1 MTDLIIKIFG
11 KYAMQVI
18 MQSNMLFEIFLCTL
32 LFCWY
37 FKRRKYFVIRFIAS
51 LICIFGVA
59 LLMAVMRTE
68 SNTVWTRFVQSFVLS
83 ASMLAFLFVCF
94 DENISEILL
103 CWCGG
108 VSAYQATASIVG
120 LIYAAFGV
128 DDRYTISLFGTVN
141 QALDWFMYYL
151 LHVSLYVAFS
161 FVFSRKKL
169 RGSDGSMRNIV
180 LLSVF
185 AVVFMIVITSVSRE
199 YESGDL
205 AVRAIVKIM
214 FATLFLLVL
223 LLRTGIFAQSKYKQD
238 MKIMDELL
246 REEKKQ
252 FETVKTNIDI
262 INMKCHDLKH
272 RLNDLDGK
280 LTEKE
285 LSELRAAIEIYDM
298 QAKTGCDILDVVLY
312 EKQHVFE
319 REHISMSCIADGAAV
334 GFIKASHLYSI
345 FSNAIGNAV
354 EAVSEIPDETL
365 RQISL
370 NVGSRAGLVEITASN
385 RYVGTREIEG
395 GDIQTSKDDKARHG
409 YGIKS
414 IRYIAEQYGGKVNV
428 TAVDGIFTLQILI
441 PPPEKDN

>member
-1 MTDLIIKIFG
+1 MTDLINKIFG
-11 KYAMQVI
+11 EYTFQVI
-18 MQSNMLFEIFLCTL
+18 VRCNMFLEVLFCTA

-37 FKRRKYFVIRFIAS
+37 FKRRKYFALRLAG
-51 LICIFGVA
+51 GVLGAFAVTILLA
-59 LLMAVMRTE
+59 LALTHYNNIYMQFFSMIVMSGTI
-68 SNTVWTRFVQSFVLS
+68 LG
-83 ASMLAFLFVCF
+83 LLFLCF
-94 DENISEILL
+94 KENVSEILL

-108 VSAYQATASIVG
+108 ISAYQATAAIVG
-120 LIYAAFGV
+120 IIYALTGI
-128 DDRYTISLFGTVN
+128 DDHTTIGFTGN
-141 QALDWFMYYL
+141 YELDWFIFYL
-151 LHVSLYVAFS
+151 LHISLYVVFS
-161 FVFSRKKL
+161 LVFSRKKL
-169 RGSDGSMRNIV
+169 RGDSDSIKNAVII
-180 LLSVF
+180 SSF
-185 AVVFMIVITSVSRE
+185 TVVFMIFVSSLSRKF
-199 YESGDL
+199 ESDDL
-205 AVRAIVKIM
+205 KARAIVKILL
-214 FATLFLLVL
+214 ATLFLLVL
-223 LLRTGIFAQSKYKQD
+223 ILRTGIFAQSKYKQD

-285 LSELRAAIEIYDM
+285 LSELRAAIEIYDT

-334 GFIKASHLYSI
+334 AFVKASHLYSI
-345 FSNAIGNAV
+345 LSNTIGNAV

-428 TAVDGIFTLQILI
+428 TADDGIFTLQILI